1 MSLDATAVVI
11 DDGMVLLIQRAD
23 FKTWAL
29 PGGRVDVGESVAEAA
44 IREVYEETG
53 LKIELMSLVGIY
65 AMPRWIGNDHSVV
78 FAARPCGGMLQLQ
91 ANEADDA
98 RYFRADKL
106 PVYLNWWHHQPIRDA
121 IAGVGGSAVW
131 QQEVR
136 WPASWMSPE
145 EVFRLRANGALPES
159 LIREGREWWGRE
171 PRPGEQWKEVEEQ

>member
-98 RYFRADKL
+98 LLSCR
-106 PVYLNWWHHQPIRDA
+106 
-121 IAGVGGSAVW
+121 
-131 QQEVR
+131 
-136 WPASWMSPE
+136 
-145 EVFRLRANGALPES
+145 
-159 LIREGREWWGRE
+159 
-171 PRPGEQWKEVEEQ
+171 